1 MPLPTITVSPFM
13 SPADPD
19 DNKPTTDQQQ
29 QKQQQTQQSAE
40 TPPPAPQTEPIR
52 MLPESYRFPTSMPGT
67 GALAPQQPQLWNGQL
82 TPREPAPTVTN
93 DDVTN
98 DDLYDENGKPIFAD
112 TPYIADYS
120 QHMPSNPN
128 YKPNGDGVAPT
139 STLNLIGP
147 DGKTIFTTV
156 KYDPDNKEYILPKGY
171 RVDEDQQKKGQ
182 AGYKGSPIE
191 LSKKT
196 YPELSTF
203 HTSEKLDPEY
213 KNYDQ
218 VMADKIND
226 SARAGEEAGQKAQ
239 ENPSPGSTFF
249 GRDWQVLRDKA
260 TSDSQFVAELQA
272 GLLPKEEQEKR
283 ERAARR
289 INGIQHLGN
298 MLSAFS
304 NLYYTRGGAPSQT
317 LPTVTN
323 PDLEV
328 WRTKQRSNISSYQDW
343 VDKKDKAIWD
353 REYKLMTAAH
363 RQEMDKANLAIRQAK
378 QKADEETKKWEA
390 EKAKWGAES
399 EQARAAGLKAEAAK
413 KEWEAKKAEQ
423 EALDAHQKA
432 EDAHAV
438 AQSTANKNNAEA
450 QAAAVKA
457 AAAAKESAARA
468 EKARAD
474 AVKSREEAKKAASDA
489 KSNSALKGAQAN
501 YYNERDR
508 GSSQSSSNG
517 KDNGNGSSKAPKKV
531 GFGNIVKN

>member
-19 DNKPTTDQQQ
+19 DNKPEQVQQQ
-29 QKQQQTQQSAE
+29 QQHTQQQTQPSAE
-40 TPPPAPQTEPIR
+40 TPPPAPQP
-52 MLPESYRFPTSMPGT
+52 
-67 GALAPQQPQLWNGQL
+67 
-82 TPREPAPTVTN
+82 EPATTMQTPQPAPPL
-93 DDVTN
+93 TN
-98 DDLYDENGKPIFAD
+98 DDLYDENGKPVFAD
-112 TPYIADYS
+112 TPYIADYG
-120 QHMPSNPN
+120 QHMPDNPN

-147 DGKTIFTTV
+147 DGKSIFTTV
-156 KYDPDNKEYILPKGY
+156 KYDPGSKEYILPKGY
-171 RVDEDQQKKGQ
+171 RVAEDQQKKGQ
-182 AGYKGSPIE
+182 AGYEGRPIE
-191 LSKKT
+191 LGKKT

-203 HTSEKLDPEY
+203 HTSETLDPDY
-213 KNYDQ
+213 KNYDPE
-218 VMADKIND
+218 MADKLND
-226 SARAGEEAGQKAQ
+226 SAKAREEAGQKAQ
-239 ENPSPGSTFF
+239 ETTSPGSTFF

-323 PDLEV
+323 PDLDT
-328 WRTKQRSNISSYQDW
+328 WRASQRKNITSYQDW

-363 RQEMDKANLAIRQAK
+363 RQQMDKANLAIRQAK
-378 QKADEETKKWEA
+378 QKADEETEKWKA
-390 EKAKWGAES
+390 EKAKYGAES
-399 EQARAAGLKAEAAK
+399 EQARAAGFKAEAAK

-438 AQSTANKNNAEA
+438 ATSTANKNNA
-450 QAAAVKA
+450 QAKA
-457 AAAAKESAARA
+457 AATKAAADAQEAAARA
-468 EKARAD
+468 EKALA
-474 AVKSREEAKKAASDA
+474 EAAAAKQKAANDTQRTRD
-489 KSNSALKGAQAN
+489 NTLN
-501 YYNERDR
+501 TYNLIHNRNTRNVNDPAS
-508 GSSQSSSNG
+508 GKSSSNG
-517 KDNGNGSSKAPKKV
+517 GNGSSKAPKKA
-531 GFGNIVKN
+531 GFGNIFKK

>member
-19 DNKPTTDQQQ
+19 DNKPEQAQQQ
-29 QKQQQTQQSAE
+29 QQQTQQQTQPSAE
-40 TPPPAPQTEPIR
+40 TPPPAPQTEPATT
-52 MLPESYRFPTSMPGT
+52 MQT
-67 GALAPQQPQLWNGQL
+67 PQ
-82 TPREPAPTVTN
+82 PAPSL
-93 DDVTN
+93 TN
-98 DDLYDENGKPIFAD
+98 DDLYDENGKPVFAD
-112 TPYIADYS
+112 TPYIADYG
-120 QHMPSNPN
+120 QHMPSNPD

-147 DGKTIFTTV
+147 DGKSIFTTV
-156 KYDPDNKEYILPKGY
+156 KYDPGSKEYILPKGY
-171 RVDEDQQKKGQ
+171 RVAEDQQKKGQ
-182 AGYKGSPIE
+182 AGYKGKTIE
-191 LSKKT
+191 LSEKI
-196 YPELSTF
+196 YPEFSTF
-203 HTSEKLDPEY
+203 RTPETLDPDY
-213 KNYDQ
+213 KNYDPE
-218 VMADKIND
+218 MADKLND
-226 SARAGEEAGQKAQ
+226 SAKAREEAGQKAQ
-239 ENPSPGSTFF
+239 EPPSPGSTFF
-249 GRDWQVLRDKA
+249 GRDWQTLRDKA

-323 PDLEV
+323 PDLET
-328 WRTKQRSNISSYQDW
+328 WRTKQRSNITSYQDW

-378 QKADEETKKWEA
+378 QKADEETEKWKA
-390 EKAKWGAES
+390 EKARYGAES
-399 EQARAAGLKAEAAK
+399 EQARAAGLKADAAK

-438 AQSTANKNNAEA
+438 AMSTANKNNA
-450 QAAAVKA
+450 QAKATAIKA
-457 AAAAKESAARA
+457 AAEAKESAARA
-468 EKARAD
+468 EKALA
-474 AVKSREEAKKAASDA
+474 EAAAAKQKAANDTQRTRDNTSNVSDPA
-489 KSNSALKGAQAN
+489 SGK
-501 YYNERDR
+501 
-508 GSSQSSSNG
+508 SSSNG
-517 KDNGNGSSKAPKKV
+517 GSSNGSAGSGKTESKKAKKDKTI
-531 GFGNIVKN
+531 FGNRVKK